1 MKKLKVLLSAVMA
14 CVLAFSFVGCASDD
28 DGKKPSGDVLT
39 LSRIAINTDAVK
51 TQYFIGEELNYDG
64 LVVTATYRN
73 ETTSSIQTSTVSL
86 SNVVVDSSAFN
97 KDAVGTYSI
106 GVSYTYGK
114 NTADASYTVTVERA
128 VRPYE
133 LILDDSSV
141 KKSYNIGDSFD
152 STGLSATI
160 VYYNYQT
167 GAVADR
173 TDVSDK
179 VKIDSSAFNKD
190 AVGEYSIK
198 VSYQENETTIEAT
211 YTVIVKIGAGLD
223 FDIPNDSS
231 DYTVE
236 ADNSLTYTL
245 ASSGTVVDLSTW
257 VVNVVDANG
266 VVGAE
271 VTDGCT
277 FEAYYGSAENKI
289 TVTDKQFIAD
299 KAGSYNVWAYYED
312 YAVPGTDKTFDLSA
326 FVVVNVQDG
335 LSSIEFK
342 SNAAGTLTEQ
352 QAGSDKISSTWTFT
366 VHYSSGVSKDITSAD
381 VEIEGLDTVTVTNN
395 GVATVTFTELDAKG
409 VAKSVSTTVNYT
421 ITEAAQVA
429 SGVAGIGFENMTVVT
444 KQAAPYDE
452 ATNGTL
458 SIDNSDSILLS
469 SSFIHTTSDSFSI
482 KEVAATIITE
492 NGELNLTKALVTE
505 GGSRSTTRRSVEI
518 ILPDDGTYTI
528 NVWASVVSASN
539 TGRFVKVSNGVTS
552 SYVDFSKA
560 GTQVGNELTVDVQK
574 CTLANVNGGTWYVG
588 GSASIVIHYIEIV
601 KVS

>member
-114 NTADASYTVTVERA
+114 NTADASYRVTVERA

-152 STGLSATI
+152 ATGLGATV
-160 VYYNYQT
+160 VYYNYQS
-167 GAVADR
+167 GAVAER

-179 VKIDSSAFNKD
+179 VKVDSSAFNKD

-299 KAGSYNVWAYYED
+299 KAGSYNVWAYYD
-312 YAVPGTDKTFDLSA
+312 NYSVPGTDKTFDLSA

-335 LSSIEFK
+335 LSSITFN
-342 SNAAGTLTEQ
+342 SSAAGTLTEQ
-352 QAGSDKISSTWTFT
+352 KAGFDAISSTWTFT
-366 VHYSSGVSKDITSAD
+366 VNYSSGASKVVTSAD
-381 VEIEGLDTVTVTNN
+381 VEIEGLDTVTVTDN
-395 GVATVTFTELDAKG
+395 GVATVKFTELDARG
-409 VAKSVSTTVNYT
+409 VAKTVTTTVNYK
-421 ITEAAQVA
+421 ITEADVVA
-429 SGVAGIGFENMTVVT
+429 TGSAGISFEDMTVGT
-444 KQAAPYDE
+444 FTAAYDA
-452 ATNGTL
+452 ATNGSVTL
-458 SIDNSDSILLS
+458 DNQDSLLLS
-469 SSFIHTTSDSFSI
+469 SSIIHTTADKFSI
-482 KEVAATIITE
+482 KEVSATITTQK
-492 NGELNLTKALVTE
+492 GELNLTKAFATE
-505 GGSRSTTRRSVEI
+505 GGTRTQTRRSIKFV
-518 ILPDDGTYTI
+518 LPDEGTYTI

-539 TGRFVKVSNGVTS
+539 TGRYVKVANDDTSNL
-552 SYVDFSKA
+552 DFQKEA
-560 GTQVGNELTVDVQK
+560 GTQIGNELKVDVQK
-574 CTLANVNGGTWYVG
+574 CTIENVNGGTWYVG
-588 GSASIVIHYIEIV
+588 SGAAILIHYIEIV

>member
-236 ADNSLTYTL
+236 ADDSLTYTL

-299 KAGSYNVWAYYED
+299 KAGSYNVWAYYD
-312 YAVPGTDKTFDLSA
+312 NYSVPGTDKTFDLSA

-335 LSSIEFK
+335 LSSITFNP
-342 SNAAGTLTEQ
+342 SATGTLTEQ
-352 QAGSDKISSTWTFT
+352 EAGSDVISSTWTFT
-366 VHYSSGVSKDITSAD
+366 VQYASGATKVVTSAD

-395 GVATVTFTELDAKG
+395 GVATVTFTEIDAKG
-409 VAKSVSTTVNYT
+409 VAKTVSTTVNYK
-421 ITEAAQVA
+421 IT
-429 SGVAGIGFENMTVVT
+429 
-444 KQAAPYDE
+444 
-452 ATNGTL
+452 
-458 SIDNSDSILLS
+458 
-469 SSFIHTTSDSFSI
+469 
-482 KEVAATIITE
+482 AATGDTYADVII
-492 NGELNLTKALVTE
+492 
-505 GGSRSTTRRSVEI
+505 GSDL
-518 ILPDDGTYTI
+518 LPAGTYTSELKI
-528 NVWASVVSASN
+528 NDFVSILASADGNVVIEANSKSYGDKSFTNRVKLGGEGKVTHRSIKLTTMAAAKIVIYCMSSSSKADAVRTVALYNSTFVDKTSTPDAVVGETASVPGDKLYMIEFN
-539 TGRFVKVSNGVTS
+539 VTE
-552 SYVDFSKA
+552 A
-560 GTQVGNELTVDVQK
+560 GTYYFASQASGL
-574 CTLANVNGGTWYVG
+574 NVYG
-588 GSASIVIHYIEIV
+588 IEILY
-601 KVS
+601 S